1 MTLYDDFRH
10 MGSLEAQAY
19 DENRHMASPRVN
31 LRPQTLKFVQ
41 PLLSYELHPK
51 PLTY

>member
-19 DENRHMASPRVN
+19 DENRHMASPRVKIPT
-31 LRPQTLKFVQ
+31 RVWSPFQVKVLK
-41 PLLSYELHPK
+41 Y
-51 PLTY
+51 